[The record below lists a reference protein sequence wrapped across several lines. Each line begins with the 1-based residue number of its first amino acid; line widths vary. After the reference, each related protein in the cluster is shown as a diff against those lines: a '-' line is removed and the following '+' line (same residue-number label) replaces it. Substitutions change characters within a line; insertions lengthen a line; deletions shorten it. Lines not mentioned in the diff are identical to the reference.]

1 MLDGPLKP
9 GEMRLL
15 QSRIQQARPFDATLR
30 VIRCNRRALLP
41 GVVQMS
47 PMLAFH
53 GDKSA
58 PSKAVGYVVFYDEVG
73 TERIFA
79 PPNVTDQDVLNIL
92 QEAFP
97 NSFDPSSITLFA
109 HRACYIVHGPPDV
122 IGKLADTGPQF
133 LQKHNF
139 SVIFRTTKEP
149 EYEGRLLSYI
159 VKGVPEMANDW
170 EATKAFQAIIPAKY
184 GFVVAASF
192 AHFREA
198 QSRGDPEGFG
208 PGLGGYE
215 IFVKPTDKDP
225 ISLRGHDIPQLTL
238 ATIEMS
244 VDQGFTHCVFC
255 NSLTHN
261 RLNCPVAPAC
271 RYCHEHTHADFNCP
285 LGPSRPPPSRGGAW
299 NTGARPDYRRGRSP
313 SPVPVVTSAKAP
325 TPTVSSAD
333 SVSVENRLQ
342 VYSPTRAPADAP
354 FTPVRGGRR
363 RASAE
368 PQGYVVS
375 TTNRFSAL
383 QDLSTGE
390 DQVDRSDSAPQS
402 DLSSIAPASK
412 AGDVVLPVSD
422 SVSNVQSSPKRKRKP
437 QRQAQTD
444 PKVTDKNSQ
453 ALILVSKPPQEE
465 PQPVVQEEF
474 LSSGSSDEEIFVK
487 RVRQK
492 DPSSSIEP
500 LAESPVLT
508 KEVPAGNS
516 ESQPNLETLPDE
528 VSAEAATSA
537 DDPMQV
543 DVSDH
548 SPAHISDHSDDE
560 QMMSTDSY
568 VPSEDV
574 MSDSDNEGVGPRSQ
588 KEKGGNVSTSEAME
602 VDSIDSPL
610 HSQFSSRPIRST
622 RAAAARRSMYVEP
635 PAPESDEDYPSG
647 SSTLEPTPNML
658 GLFEPNSPEPTT
670 ISQDVPNTMQEEANN
685 DEETQTFTS
694 EEAARDA
701 ASQPLN
707 GQY

>member
-9 GEMRLL
+9 GEMRML

-53 GDKSA
+53 GDKTA
-58 PSKAVGYVVFYDEVG
+58 PSKAVGYLVFYDQVG

-109 HRACYIVHGPPDV
+109 HRACYIVHGPPEV

-149 EYEGRLLSYI
+149 EYEGRILSYI
-159 VKGVPEMANDW
+159 VKGIPEMANDW

-215 IFVKPTDKDP
+215 IFVKPTDKEP
-225 ISLRGHDIPQLTL
+225 ISLRGHDIPQLAL

-261 RLNCPVAPAC
+261 RPNCPVAPAC
-271 RYCHEHTHADFNCP
+271 KYCHEHTHADFNCP
-285 LGPSRPPPSRGGAW
+285 LGPRRPPPSRGGAW
-299 NTGARPDYRRGRSP
+299 NTGARTDYHRGRSP
-313 SPVPVVTSAKAP
+313 SPVPVVSSAKTP
-325 TPTVSSAD
+325 NPTVPYTD
-333 SVSVENRLQ
+333 PVSVENRLQ
-342 VYSPTRAPADAP
+342 VYSPSRSQAEVP

-363 RASAE
+363 SASAE
-368 PQGYVVS
+368 PKGYVVS

-390 DQVDRSDSAPQS
+390 DQVDRSDSISQS
-402 DLSSIAPASK
+402 DLSSVAPASK
-412 AGDVVLPVSD
+412 AGDTVLPVND

-437 QRQAQTD
+437 QRQAQAD
-444 PKVTDKNSQ
+444 PQVTDRNSQ
-453 ALILVSKPPQEE
+453 ALVLVSKPPQEE
-465 PQPVVQEEF
+465 PQSDAHEEF
-474 LSSGSSDEEIFVK
+474 LSAGSSDEEITVK

-492 DPSSSIEP
+492 DPLSPTEP
-500 LAESPVLT
+500 LPEPSVLNDDAA
-508 KEVPAGNS
+508 VRGS
-516 ESQPNLETLPDE
+516 GSQPNLETLPDE
-528 VSAEAATSA
+528 VSAEEPTSV

-543 DVSDH
+543 DVSDN
-548 SPAHISDHSDDE
+548 SPEPVSDHSEDE

-568 VPSEDV
+568 VPSEEV
-574 MSDSDNEGVGPRSQ
+574 MSDSENEGVGPRSN
-588 KEKGGNVSTSEAME
+588 KEQGGNVSSAEAME
-602 VDSIDSPL
+602 VDSIESPL
-610 HSQFSSRPIRST
+610 HSQTSSRPIRST
-622 RAAAARRSMYVEP
+622 RAAARRGMYVEP
-635 PAPESDEDYPSG
+635 PAPDSDDDYPSG

-658 GLFEPNSPEPTT
+658 GLFEPNSPEPIQ
-670 ISQDVPNTMQEEANN
+670 ISQDAPNTMQEEANN
-685 DEETQTFTS
+685 DEGTQTFTS

-701 ASQPLN
+701 ASQPLD